1 MDFLWGDFMFPT
13 VTRSRPS
20 YKVVY
25 IRPEEIERNPMQPR
39 KSFIDDDI
47 AQLAESIKQNG
58 LLQPLTVRRTNKSTY
73 QLIAGERRLR
83 ASMVIGLPQVP
94 CIVMEVSERSSAI
107 LALVENI
114 QRENLSYFDEAAAI
128 CSLIEAYGL
137 TQEDAALKL
146 GRAQSTIANKLR
158 LLQYSE
164 KERKLLS
171 ENNLTER
178 HARAFLRVKDV
189 ELRINAIE
197 TAIKRA
203 LNVEKTEQMIEDM
216 IIEKRE
222 SEMFQKRCVVF
233 RDVRL
238 FVNTINKAIETMK
251 AAGIEANSKK
261 TQTDDYIEYVVR
273 IPVK

>member
-1 MDFLWGDFMFPT
+1 MFPT
-13 VTRSRPS
+13 MTKSRQS

-25 IRPEEIERNPMQPR
+25 VKPEDIERNPMQPR
-39 KSFIDDDI
+39 KSFIEDDI
-47 AQLAESIKQNG
+47 AQLADSIKQNG

-83 ASMVIGLPQVP
+83 ASIVVGLNHVP
-94 CIVMEVSERSSAI
+94 CIVMDVSERSSAI

-114 QRENLSYFDEAAAI
+114 QRENLSYFDEAVAI
-128 CSLIEAYGL
+128 YSLIEAYGL

-164 KERKLLS
+164 EERKMLFD
-171 ENNLTER
+171 NNLTER
-178 HARAFLRVKDV
+178 HARAFLRIKDL
-189 ELRINAIE
+189 EMRIKAIE
-197 TAIKRA
+197 TTIKRG
-203 LNVEKTEQMIEDM
+203 LNVEKTEQLIENMIA
-216 IIEKRE
+216 EKRE
-222 SEMFQKRCVVF
+222 NEMFQKRCVVF

-238 FVNTINKAIETMK
+238 FVNSINKAIETMK
-251 AAGIEANSKK
+251 AAGIDANSKK

-273 IPVK
+273 IPTK